1 MDCEIDDDE
10 STCDAHDN
18 HACELLSP
26 VTVCADSI
34 LSLKMYIEVVF

>member
-10 STCDAHDN
+10 STSDAHDN

-26 VTVCADSI
+26 VTVCAIS
-34 LSLKMYIEVVF
+34 SHVVLEDLY